1 MYDRPPRGGL
11 RDHGAVRGAPFV
23 IGDTLLLIV
32 ELILLF
38 FGVAFLVH
46 ISQRWLGE
54 ERLRR
59 WMGGR
64 PVVAALKGIGV
75 GFITPFCTYS
85 AIPMLLGLRRAGVS
99 PAGYVAF
106 IVAAP
111 VLDPILFGAL
121 VLIVGWT
128 AALIYVAVAFSAAM
142 SLALIAQRIDVS
154 RFLKPVTAGVSGDGA
169 RVPAMAVAAGVE
181 PEAGAEEAC
190 ENPCATTE
198 PRPWR
203 GLRAEAGEAASAAS
217 VLLRSLGPILLL
229 GVGIGMAIELAV
241 PPEVVASVAGAGN
254 TFAIPVAAGLGTPL
268 YFNTEL
274 FVPIADSLAA
284 VGVGVGAIV
293 ALTIAGAGANLPEF
307 VILSKLARS
316 RVLVV
321 FIGYVFAVAMIGGL
335 LAQAVG

>member
-1 MYDRPPRGGL
+1 M
-11 RDHGAVRGAPFV
+11 
-23 IGDTLLLIV
+23 ISDTLALIV
-32 ELILLF
+32 ELALLF
-38 FGVAFLVH
+38 FSVAFLVH
-46 ISQRWLGE
+46 VSQRWLGE

-75 GFITPFCTYS
+75 GFFTPFCTYS

-121 VLIVGWT
+121 VLIVGWA

-142 SLALIAQRIDVS
+142 TLALVAQRIDAS
-154 RFLKPVTAGVSGDGA
+154 RFLKPVTADVPSGGS
-169 RVPAMAVAAGVE
+169 RLPAMATAGGLDPNPGE
-181 PEAGAEEAC
+181 SAC
-190 ENPCATTE
+190 ADDSCSPADDGE
-198 PRPWR
+198 WR
-203 GLRAEAGEAASAAS
+203 GFRSEVAEASAAAFA
-217 VLLRSLGPILLL
+217 LLRTLGPILLL
-229 GVGIGMAIELAV
+229 GVGIGLAIELLV
-241 PPEVVASVAGAGN
+241 PPEVVASVAGQDDV
-254 TFAIPVAAGLGTPL
+254 FAIPVAAGLGTPL

-293 ALTIAGAGANLPEF
+293 ALTIAGAGANIPEF

-321 FIGYVFAVAMIGGL
+321 FIGYVFGVAMIGGL
-335 LAQAVG
+335 LAQAVT

>member
-1 MYDRPPRGGL
+1 M
-11 RDHGAVRGAPFV
+11 
-23 IGDTLLLIV
+23 ITDTVVLIA
-32 ELILLF
+32 ELVALF
-38 FGVAFLVH
+38 FAVAFLVH

-64 PVVAALKGIGV
+64 PVVAALKGVGV
-75 GFITPFCTYS
+75 GFVTPFCTYS
-85 AIPMLLGLRRAGVS
+85 AIPMLLGLRRAGVT

-128 AALIYVAVAFSAAM
+128 AALIYVAVSFTAAM
-142 SLALIAQRIDVS
+142 TLALAAQRVDVS
-154 RFLKPVTAGVSGDGA
+154 RFLKTVTADVSHSGS
-169 RVPAMAVAAGVE
+169 RIPAMAVAGGFDG
-181 PEAGAEEAC
+181 PSGEEDCDNAC
-190 ENPCATTE
+190 TTADD
-198 PRPWR
+198 RGWR
-203 GLRAEAGEAASAAS
+203 GLRAEAAEASAAAGS
-217 VLLRSLGPILLL
+217 LLKSLGPILLI
-229 GVGIGMAIELAV
+229 GVGIGLLIELLV
-241 PPEVVASVAGAGN
+241 PPEVVASVAGQDN
-254 TFAIPVAAGLGTPL
+254 VFAIPVAAGLGTPL

-293 ALTIAGAGANLPEF
+293 ALTIAGAGANIPEF

-316 RVLVV
+316 RVLVI
-321 FIGYVFAVAMIGGL
+321 FIGYVFGVAMIGGL
-335 LAQAVG
+335 LAQAVA

>member
-1 MYDRPPRGGL
+1 M
-11 RDHGAVRGAPFV
+11 
-23 IGDTLLLIV
+23 ITNTLVLIV
-32 ELILLF
+32 ELVLLF
-38 FGVAFLVH
+38 FAVAFLVH

-121 VLIVGWT
+121 VLIVGWA
-128 AALIYVAVAFSAAM
+128 AALIYVAVAFVAAM
-142 SLALIAQRIDVS
+142 TLALIAERIDVS
-154 RFLKPVTAGVSGDGA
+154 RFLKPITADVPGGGA
-169 RVPAMAVAAGVE
+169 RVPALAVAGGLDVSASSEETCENDSCLPVEDRIWRGIRVEAVEAGV
-181 PEAGAEEAC
+181 
-190 ENPCATTE
+190 
-198 PRPWR
+198 
-203 GLRAEAGEAASAAS
+203 AA
-217 VLLRSLGPILLL
+217 VTLLRTLGPILLV
-229 GVGIGMAIELAV
+229 GVGIGLAIELLV
-241 PPEVVASVAGAGN
+241 PPEVVASVAGQDN
-254 TFAIPVAAGLGTPL
+254 VFAVPVAAGLGTPL

-293 ALTIAGAGANLPEF
+293 ALTIAGAGANIPEF
-307 VILSKLARS
+307 VILSKLART

-321 FIGYVFAVAMIGGL
+321 FISYVFGVAMIGGL
-335 LAQAVG
+335 LAQAVA

>member
-1 MYDRPPRGGL
+1 MI
-11 RDHGAVRGAPFV
+11 RDTT
-23 IGDTLLLIV
+23 ILIV
-32 ELILLF
+32 ELVALF
-38 FGVAFLVH
+38 FAVAFVVH

-54 ERLRR
+54 DRLRR
-59 WMGGR
+59 YMGGP

-121 VLIVGWT
+121 VLIVGLQ
-128 AALIYVAVAFSAAM
+128 AALVYVVVAFSAAM
-142 SLALIAQRIDVS
+142 TLALVAQRLDVS
-154 RFLKPVTAGVSGDGA
+154 RFMKPVAEPARVGGG
-169 RVPAMAVAAGVE
+169 RVPAMAVAGGLDVDD
-181 PEAGAEEAC
+181 PSCGDSC
-190 ENPCATTE
+190 SQSGD
-198 PRPWR
+198 RPWR
-203 GLRAEAGEAASAAS
+203 GLRAESREAAGSAVA
-217 VLLRSLGPILLL
+217 LLRSLGPILLL
-229 GVGIGMAIELAV
+229 GVGIGVAIELFV
-241 PPEVVASVAGAGN
+241 PADFVASVAGSDN
-254 TFAIPVAAGLGTPL
+254 PFAIPVAAGLGTPL

-284 VGVGVGAIV
+284 VGVGIGAIV

-307 VILSKLARS
+307 VILSRLARA

-321 FIGYVFAVAMIGGL
+321 FVGYVFLVAIAGGL
-335 LAQAVG
+335 LAQAVV

>member
-1 MYDRPPRGGL
+1 M
-11 RDHGAVRGAPFV
+11 
-23 IGDTLLLIV
+23 DTLFLVV
-32 ELILLF
+32 ELVILF

-64 PVVAALKGIGV
+64 PVTAALKGIGV

-121 VLIVGWT
+121 VLIVGWI
-128 AALIYVAVAFSAAM
+128 AALIYLAVAFSAAM
-142 SLALIAQRIDVS
+142 TLALVAQRIDVS
-154 RFLKPVTAGVSGDGA
+154 RFLKPVIEDVPVGEA
-169 RVPAMAVAAGVE
+169 RVPAMAATAGVRMI
-181 PEAGAEEAC
+181 PTRNKDGCSDNAC
-190 ENPCATTE
+190 LPTGD
-198 PRPWR
+198 RSWR
-203 GLRAEAGEAASAAS
+203 GMRLEASDATAAAFG
-217 VLLRSLGPILLL
+217 LLRSLGPILLL
-229 GVGIGMAIELAV
+229 GVGIGLAIELLV
-241 PPEVVASVAGAGN
+241 PPEVVASIAGQDDV
-254 TFAIPVAAGLGTPL
+254 FAIPVAAGLGTPL

-274 FVPIADSLAA
+274 FVPIADSLAS

-293 ALTIAGAGANLPEF
+293 ALTIAGAGANIPEF

-316 RVLVV
+316 RILIV
-321 FIGYVFAVAMIGGL
+321 FIGYVFGVAMIGGL